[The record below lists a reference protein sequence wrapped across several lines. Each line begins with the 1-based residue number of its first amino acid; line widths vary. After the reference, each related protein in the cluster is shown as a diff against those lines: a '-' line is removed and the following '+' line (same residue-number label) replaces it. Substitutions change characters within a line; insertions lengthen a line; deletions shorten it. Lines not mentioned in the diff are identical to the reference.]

1 MPVPFRR
8 FVRHLVRQKSLRRS
22 AFWGSHLHAPDCT
35 NVRFVLQVQVLSAR
49 TRRSCAGTVRSI
61 VAETDGSI
69 ARISTRSPD
78 SSRPFPRFSP
88 GAWAAGG
95 THVHFPP
102 RAVEHFVPSGAHEC
116 MYVPGMSWGNPR
128 GRPVNN
134 VVRIHAEEPRRPS

>member
-1 MPVPFRR
+1 MTPTYRSEASTSAPRPSNANAVPTISSGNA
-8 FVRHLVRQKSLRRS
+8 K
-22 AFWGSHLHAPDCT
+22 G
-35 NVRFVLQVQVLSAR
+35 
-49 TRRSCAGTVRSI
+49 AGL
-61 VAETDGSI
+61 AETDGSI